1 MGESGVAPIKTGSKF
16 NRSTFN
22 DRMNG
27 AGASCERG
35 AAIYF
40 GSIRSMA
47 QITRIQI
54 DMQARIPIDGEE

>member
-1 MGESGVAPIKTGSKF
+1 MRA
-16 NRSTFN
+16 
-22 DRMNG
+22 
-27 AGASCERG
+27 G